1 MNQYE
6 IPHCDPGEMAAWSVP
21 LQWRRV
27 FPGQAAQLRPMR
39 SWVESLLPDC
49 PARDAVITV
58 ASELAGNAVL
68 HTASKDPGNT
78 FLAVI
83 SWRPQAVRVAVADGG
98 AATAPRMISDPD
110 GEDGRGLMMV
120 AALSVRTGVSGNE
133 RGRIVWADVPW
144 TGEGPPLFPDGF
156 QAAICDGRAMLA
168 RWFPGVTAWFGLQ
181 TMQWWA
187 IARYPGA
194 VSLVSAGSPA
204 ELAQELSKQPRS
216 SPVDHRIPRIH
227 ANDGSPRISLPVAS

>member
-1 MNQYE
+1 VMNQDE
-6 IPHCDPGEMAAWSVP
+6 KPHCDPGEMAAWSVP

-39 SWVESLLPDC
+39 SWVESMLPDC
-49 PARDAVITV
+49 PARDTVITV

-120 AALSVRTGVSGNE
+120 AALSVRTGVSGDE

-144 TGEGPPLFPDGF
+144 AGEGPPLFPDGF

-168 RWFPGVTAWFGLQ
+168 RWFPGVTAWFGLA

-187 IARYPGA
+187 MTCQGA
-194 VSLVSAGSPA
+194 VRLVSAASPA
-204 ELAQELSKQPRS
+204 ELAQKLSRQPRG
-216 SPVDHRIPRIH
+216 SPADRRDTQPRG
-227 ANDGSPRISLPVAS
+227 DGSPRVSLPAA